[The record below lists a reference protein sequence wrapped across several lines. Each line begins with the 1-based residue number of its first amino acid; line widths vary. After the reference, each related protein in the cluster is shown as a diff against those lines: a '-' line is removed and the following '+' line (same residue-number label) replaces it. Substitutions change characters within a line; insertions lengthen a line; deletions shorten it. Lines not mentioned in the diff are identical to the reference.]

1 VHEDISTLMSQLARV
16 QQVASSWLSV
26 PPPELPSGSLVEGMQ
41 IMRLSFTDQVC
52 CQLKQFLYVRQL
64 HLCACMA
71 GCSRVRCNQDW
82 LDSLH

>member
-1 VHEDISTLMSQLARV
+1 MHEDISTLMSQLARV

-41 IMRLSFTDQVC
+41 IMRLSFSDQVC
-52 CQLKQFLYVRQL
+52 CELQFLDVPQL
-64 HLCACMA
+64 HFCACMA
-71 GCSRVRCNQDW
+71 GCSRVLCNQDW